1 MPTPE
6 TTSHRLVL
14 PADAN
19 HHGTLYAGSLLR
31 YALETAYATACRG
44 AGPAAN
50 LMLRRV
56 VSLECRSSVPV
67 GSLVEIRGAVLD
79 VRRGY
84 LVVGVVGMPLPGQTL
99 PWMDGLLGF
108 AQVDA
113 AGLPVDLPAGAESVT
128 DSPLWRPLSSR
139 LEKLA
144 GIRGATADWV
154 AAGW

>member
-1 MPTPE
+1 MPAPE

-44 AGPAAN
+44 AGPEAN

-56 VSLECRSSVPV
+56 LSLECRRSVPV
-67 GSLVEIRGAVLD
+67 GALVEIRGAVLQ
-79 VRRGY
+79 VRQGS
-84 LVVGVVGMPLPGQTL
+84 LVVGVVGMPLADQTL

-108 AQVDA
+108 VQVDT
-113 AGLPVDLPAGAESVT
+113 AGLPVDLPAPVEAAPAQGLWQ
-128 DSPLWRPLSSR
+128 PLHAR
-139 LEKLA
+139 LDKLA
-144 GIRGATADWV
+144 AIRGATADWI

>member
-1 MPTPE
+1 
-6 TTSHRLVL
+6 
-14 PADAN
+14 
-19 HHGTLYAGSLLR
+19 
-31 YALETAYATACRG
+31 
-44 AGPAAN
+44 
-50 LMLRRV
+50 
-56 VSLECRSSVPV
+56 
-67 GSLVEIRGAVLD
+67 
-79 VRRGY
+79 
-84 LVVGVVGMPLPGQTL
+84 
-99 PWMDGLLGF
+99 MDGLLGF